1 MHINTK
7 RILCIL
13 ALALTLHAEDAKPLL
28 DCSNGKWATDKA
40 CIGATIPDLQKQID
54 ALQTRVAEQQKEI
67 AAKDQ
72 QNANLQRL
80 LVESQRDT
88 MAYRASLNAC
98 MDHLPQRPMEKK

>member
-1 MHINTK
+1 MRLI
-7 RILCIL
+7 ILL
-13 ALALTLHAEDAKPLL
+13 ALAITLHAQDKPL
-28 DCSNGKWATDKA
+28 ATVEEL
-40 CIGATIPDLQKQID
+40 TKQ
-54 ALQTRVAEQQKEI
+54 VAEQQKEI